1 MTEPEPRE
9 ASRLSEPDA
18 FDRQATRYDVW
29 YDTPSGVAILQEELD
44 ALRPLLA
51 GLPHP
56 WLEVGVGSGRFASAL
71 GAEYGIDPAMGAL
84 ALAAGRGIRVTAA
97 RAEALP
103 FTDATFGA
111 VLFVTALCFIADPL
125 AALVET
131 RRVLVPGGGL
141 LLGLVLAEGPW
152 GRRYRELGRAG
163 DPFYQRAHFFTLDEL
178 SSLFTTAGFRL
189 VRTRSALFG
198 PPDAE
203 TVAAAATEGYDPAAG
218 FTAMLL
224 EAVPERI

>member
-103 FTDATFGA
+103 FTDATWKKI
-111 VLFVTALCFIADPL
+111 IAE
-125 AALVET
+125 V
-131 RRVLVPGGGL
+131 VPPKT
-141 LLGLVLAEGPW
+141 VDANM
-152 GRRYRELGRAG
+152 RAFELGRA
-163 DPFYQRAHFFTLDEL
+163 
-178 SSLFTTAGFRL
+178 AGR
-189 VRTRSALFG
+189 
-198 PPDAE
+198 
-203 TVAAAATEGYDPAAG
+203 
-218 FTAMLL
+218 
-224 EAVPERI
+224 